1 MLAGAVLLLAV
12 ARAKPRLGGV
22 AGRLYYFGVLNV
34 ALALG
39 VAAGLA
45 GYARPVWTR
54 TARS

>member
-1 MLAGAVLLLAV
+1 VQGL
-12 ARAKPRLGGV
+12 
-22 AGRLYYFGVLNV
+22 AGRLYYFAVLNV

-45 GYARPVWTR
+45 GYARPAWAR